1 MPENP
6 TITVALVAAL
16 RNAARVNDSVQAKP
30 VAVLW
35 TDADA
40 QWRPALTRIRQA
52 CPGLLQLGDYRPA
65 EGQGPAIWLKCAL
78 AGVVPEAPGGIGP
91 AILYLPG
98 VSRADLRAIESCPR
112 DLQPLAELQ
121 YRGVFWSQANG
132 KDWTLNAFLTSRNG
146 GLGLD
151 VAQDKATQETLGQA
165 LAAGVL
171 LNRPLDDLTGRQIN
185 AEWLHSLLA
194 PNPTRDLLVWMN
206 DPDAAKAQWDE
217 ARWNIFLKRCKT
229 DFGFDPVGDGPLAA
243 AERLAKGRGRWA
255 AMNELYRDSFA
266 SFPNL
271 YALLLNV
278 KPPQLELFD
287 DPSTLASYPLVN
299 EEREAELRY
308 AMASFGAMAEEDA
321 RTAILS
327 AEQTHGARRDWLW
340 QRMGL
345 SPLVVA
351 LGHLAEVA
359 ERSRQLPSGADPDQ
373 LALSYQD
380 SGWPVDA
387 AALRAL
393 GAVQTTADLDAV
405 SAALRA
411 VYLPWIEASAKR
423 LQAALMASGGFSAT
437 GKVADGASCSEQAP
451 EQCLPEGV
459 CMVFVDG
466 LRYDVAVTL
475 KERLASLGR
484 VTLAARWTSL
494 PSVTA
499 SGKPWCSPVAHLVS
513 GDPADQAFEPRVA
526 ADGKPLSA
534 HHFRRLLADKGIQPL
549 DTHETG
555 DPSGR
560 AWTESGDLDHYGHN
574 HGLRLA
580 RDLDTQLAQVLERIG
595 ELLQAGWKRLCIV
608 TDHGWLLMPGGLPKV
623 ELAKHQ
629 TATTWGRCAV
639 IKDSAH
645 ATPLTFGWS
654 WCDAVQV
661 AYALGVSSFI
671 AGRDYAHGGLSL
683 QECLAPVLTLE
694 VEGGA
699 AATAV
704 KVEIR
709 SVTWKGLRCLV
720 AVETAAKGLRIDIR
734 TKAALAST
742 SLVAAVKAVDGGK
755 ANLAIADDEQEG
767 AAAVVVVLDP
777 GDAVVQKLATTVGG

>member
-16 RNAARVNDSVQAKP
+16 RNAARVNDAVQAKP

-40 QWRPALTRIRQA
+40 QWRSVSARVRQA
-52 CPGLLQLGDYRPA
+52 CPGLLRLGDYRPA

-78 AGVVPEAPGGIGP
+78 AGLVPEVHGGSEP
-91 AILYLPG
+91 AIVYLPH

-132 KDWTLNAFLTSRNG
+132 KDWTLNAFLTSKKG

-151 VAQDKATQETLGQA
+151 VAQDKATQEALGQA

-171 LNRPLDDLTGRQIN
+171 LDRPLDELTGRQIN
-185 AEWLHSLLA
+185 AAWLHSLLA
-194 PNPTRDLLVWMN
+194 PNPTRDLLLWMN
-206 DPDAAKAQWDE
+206 DPDAAKAQWDA
-217 ARWNIFLKRCKT
+217 ARWSVFLKRCKA

-243 AERLAKGRGRWA
+243 AERLATESGKWA
-255 AMNELYRDSFA
+255 AVNELYRDSFA
-266 SFPNL
+266 SFPNV
-271 YALLLNV
+271 YALLLRV

-287 DPSTLASYPLVN
+287 DPASLASYPLVN

-308 AMASFGAMAEEDA
+308 ALASYGAMSVEDA
-321 RTAILS
+321 RVAILN
-327 AEQTHGARRDWLW
+327 AEKDHGARRDWLW
-340 QRMGL
+340 RRMGL

-359 ERSRQLPSGADPDQ
+359 ERSRQLPTGSDPDQ
-373 LALSYQD
+373 LARSYLEG
-380 SGWPVDA
+380 GWPVDA

-393 GAVQTTADLDAV
+393 GVVQTKADLDAV

-411 VYLPWIEASAKR
+411 VYLPWVAESATR
-423 LQAALMASGGFSAT
+423 LQAALMDSGGFSAT
-437 GKVADGASCSEQAP
+437 GTPADGTPSPEQASD
-451 EQCLPEGV
+451 GV
-459 CMVFVDG
+459 CTVFVDG

-475 KERLASLGR
+475 KERLAALGTA
-484 VTLAARWTSL
+484 TLAARWTSL

-499 SGKPWCSPVAHLVS
+499 SGKAWCSPVAHLVS

-526 ADGKPLSA
+526 LDGKPLSA
-534 HHFRRLLADKGIQPL
+534 HNFRKLLAETGIQPL

-560 AWTESGDLDHYGHN
+560 AWTESGDLDHYGHA

-580 RDLDTQLAQVLERIG
+580 RDLDAQLAQVLERCS
-595 ELLQAGWKRLCIV
+595 ELRQAGWKRLRIV
-608 TDHGWLLMPGGLPKV
+608 TDHGWLLMPGGLPKS
-623 ELAKHQ
+623 ELPKHQ
-629 TATTWGRCAV
+629 SATTWGRCAV
-639 IKDSAH
+639 LKDSAH
-645 ATPLTFGWS
+645 ATTLTFGWS

-661 AYALGVSSFI
+661 AYAPGVSCFI

-683 QECLAPVLTLE
+683 QECLVPVLTLE
-694 VEGGA
+694 VQGGA

-709 SVTWKGLRCLV
+709 SVTWKGLRCVV
-720 AVETAAKGLRIDIR
+720 AVATAAEGLRVDIR

-742 SLVAAVKAVDGGK
+742 SLVADVKSLDGGK
-755 ANLAIADDEQEG
+755 ANLAIVDDEQEG
-767 AAAVVVVLDP
+767 AAAMIVVLSPD
-777 GDAVVQKLATTVGG
+777 GAVMQKLATTVGG